1 MADLSEFDFKTKPYR
16 HQLKELLELSDEP
29 ARALLWQ
36 MRSGKSKTMIDLAC
50 RLYRRGVIDAV
61 ILAAPNNVHL
71 NWLVRELPF
80 HHWDS
85 VPRMT
90 MAWESQ
96 KSRNVGF
103 DARFK
108 ELAQFKGLAWLAV
121 NHEAFANDR
130 AKGHISHFVKHRRF
144 LLVVDEVH
152 EFRRPGSKRFRALK
166 AVSKRSAVRRILSGT
181 STDDS
186 PLHAYA
192 EYELLADG
200 ALGQSTY
207 EDFKA
212 EYSVEEDIWVPGG
225 FTKGGVKKS
234 PRKQRAVVGYKNQER
249 LREQIAQWSS
259 LVLRSECDD
268 MPDLIRTPVYF
279 ELHPEQKRL
288 HNDLVRGTLARL
300 DGGELIEPAE
310 GGILV
315 IRLQQIASGFVVDA
329 DGMVHDVVP
338 PEESPRLQALLSQV
352 ALIGPKCVVW
362 CRFREDIVRVK
373 AALRAKGFQAVD
385 YYGGTKPKDRLSH
398 ERRFRED
405 PACGPLVGQP
415 QAGGQGLDF
424 SAATDII
431 WYSHIQ
437 DRIRRSQA
445 DERATKVGGR
455 KIGVADL
462 IAYGSNDERML
473 ATLEEKGVRSD
484 FLTGQGLREYL
495 QLVR

>member
-1 MADLSEFDFKTKPYR
+1 MELESLDFKTKPYN
-16 HQLKELLELSDEP
+16 HQMRELEVHGDDV
-29 ARALLWQ
+29 ARAMLWQ
-36 MRSGKSKTMIDLAC
+36 MRSGKSKSCIDLAC
-50 RLYRRGVIDAV
+50 YLFRRGRIDGVIV
-61 ILAAPNNVHL
+61 AAPNNVHL
-71 NWLVRELPF
+71 NWLIRELPF

-85 VPRMT
+85 VPRMV

-103 DARFK
+103 DRQFR
-108 ELAQFKGLAWLAV
+108 ELAQFRGLSWLAV
-121 NHEAFANDR
+121 NHEAFANER
-130 AKGHISHFVKHRRF
+130 AKGYVSHFVRHRRF

-166 AVSKRSAVRRILSGT
+166 AVSKRASVRRILTGT

-186 PLHAYA
+186 PLHAYS
-192 EYELLADG
+192 EFELLADG
-200 ALGQSTY
+200 ALGSSTY
-207 EDFKA
+207 EDFKL
-212 EYSVEEDIWVPGG
+212 EYAVEEDIWVPGG
-225 FTKGGVKKS
+225 FSKGGVKKA
-234 PRKQRAVVGYKNQER
+234 PRKQRAVVGYRNQER
-249 LREQIAQWSS
+249 LRERIAAWSS

-268 MPDLIRTPVYF
+268 MPDLIQAPVYF
-279 ELHPEQKRL
+279 ELHPEQRRL

-329 DGMVHDVVP
+329 DGNVHDVVP
-338 PEESPRLQALLSQV
+338 PEENPRLQVLLGQV

-373 AALRAKGFQAVD
+373 AALRTAGFDAVD
-385 YYGGTKPKDRLSH
+385 YYGGTRPKDRLSH

-405 PACGPLVGQP
+405 PECGPLVGQP

-424 SAATDII
+424 SAASDII

-462 IAYGSNDERML
+462 IAHGSNDERML
-473 ATLEEKGVRSD
+473 ATLREKGVRSD
-484 FLTGQGLREYL
+484 FLTGQGLRDYL